1 MVIPIKLSLLSAF
14 RCFSRFVFLC
24 LKLIRIPAIAIRVPP
39 EREWEN
45 FARREPALLN
55 PDGKPRDPS
64 QVPFP
69 FDNHPLVKPVLEATL
84 DRKSTMLKRRHTAT
98 YVLTRSGFLLEY
110 KDNDPIANPE
120 PSLALK
126 LADCLLG
133 PSPAKSKKAGFNIKG
148 KDSGK
153 MVGRTHEY
161 AFRTDS
167 MSVAEQWWAAIE
179 KICGAGGDHTAF
191 TGESPGSESPMTS
204 PVSPSATKTT
214 SATSPTTA
222 ASPTSAIPGTYETSW
237 TTGTAEPETTATAD
251 TGPTAQPV
259 HAAPGAT
266 PVPAPSHATTT
277 AAPTA
282 TPNPSLAAAQAATKA
297 AQPDPTV

>member
-1 MVIPIKLSLLSAF
+1 
-14 RCFSRFVFLC
+14 
-24 LKLIRIPAIAIRVPP
+24 
-39 EREWEN
+39 
-45 FARREPALLN
+45 
-55 PDGKPRDPS
+55 
-64 QVPFP
+64 
-69 FDNHPLVKPVLEATL
+69 
-84 DRKSTMLKRRHTAT
+84 MLKRRHTAT

-179 KICGAGGDHTAF
+179 KVCGPGGDHTAF
-191 TGESPGSESPMTS
+191 ASESPESESPLTS
-204 PVSPSATKTT
+204 PVSPSATTT
-214 SATSPTTA
+214 ASAMSPATA
-222 ASPTSAIPGTYETSW
+222 ASPTTPIPGTYETSG
-237 TTGTAEPETTATAD
+237 TTGTAEPEPKATAG
-251 TGPTAQPV
+251 TGPPAQPV
-259 HAAPGAT
+259 HEAAGAAP
-266 PVPAPSHATTT
+266 VPTTSHATTT
-277 AAPTA
+277 AAPTATAAPAA

-297 AQPDPTV
+297 AYPDPTA